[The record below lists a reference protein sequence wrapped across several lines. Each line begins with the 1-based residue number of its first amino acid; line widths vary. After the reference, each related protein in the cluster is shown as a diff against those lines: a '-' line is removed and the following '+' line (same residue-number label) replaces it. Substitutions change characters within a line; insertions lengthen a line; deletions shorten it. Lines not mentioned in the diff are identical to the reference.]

1 MLGVMVGA
9 MAAHAAI
16 ASIAGAAL
24 LVVVSVPCAAASRRW
39 SFLRAHVLDLWAMA
53 LLMLALVPRASV
65 VGGHH
70 ALALDTGWAAALI
83 LAGWLAVRARL
94 ALRTPRASTVSA
106 AVTAAGLVLMLALCA

>member
-1 MLGVMVGA
+1 
-9 MAAHAAI
+9 MAATMLAHSAL

-24 LVVVSVPCAAASRRW
+24 LVVVSVPCAALSRRW
-39 SFLRAHVLDLWAMA
+39 SFLHAHVVDLWAMA